1 MAKRF
6 VDILDNPGPRGG
18 RGSGSGGGGTARSIH
33 MESVDAAKVR
43 IRQIEYDR
51 RLGGS
56 KVDGKYPPH
65 GELSRLR
72 RFVKESK

>member
-1 MAKRF
+1 MKLFKDVSETIA
-6 VDILDNPGPRGG
+6 GRGG